1 MLASYTF
8 ILCNVSK
15 TAVSYW
21 SYDKQVMHG
30 AGRDIIWLQRDF
42 SIYVCNLFDTG
53 QVWRAQHDYVHS
65 SYISLLFLLLD
76 IFLVILSRH
85 LKLKLHLLQL
95 K

>member
-65 SYISLLFLLLD
+65 SYIFHFCFFYLTFFWSY
-76 IFLVILSRH
+76 LVAILN
-85 LKLKLHLLQL
+85 
-95 K
+95 